1 MSKDSTKTIPVSK
14 NTITKTQVKKT
25 KLPTKEEL
33 QKALDE
39 NIENFQRK
47 NELIRN
53 RAKFMKTREDLKK
66 FISKQGA
73 DFNEFMDDSGKKLV
87 FQDDVNYRSEGLS
100 INNNFLVREFCQ
112 FAIGKI
118 EIKLA
123 EIEKQ
128 ILD

>member
-14 NTITKTQVKKT
+14 NTNGKAQVKKT

-53 RAKFMKTREDLKK
+53 RVKFMKTREDLKK

-100 INNNFLVREFCQ
+100 INNNFLVREFCH